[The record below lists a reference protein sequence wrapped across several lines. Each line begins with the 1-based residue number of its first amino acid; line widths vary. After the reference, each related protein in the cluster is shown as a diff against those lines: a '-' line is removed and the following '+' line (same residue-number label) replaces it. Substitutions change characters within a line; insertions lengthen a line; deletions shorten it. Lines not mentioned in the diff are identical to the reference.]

1 LCCGR
6 YSVVGRKLGIST
18 TKRGCVLISF
28 QCYGAF
34 DTTKWFRI
42 VTTLNSFSMGAGM
55 PRMEVGVTADE
66 EEANVATAVYVK
78 YNRLLHGVKRTRHSK
93 REKLTTKFLKKY
105 IHYAKS
111 RHAPILTE
119 EVCNLIFTFLYFL
132 NDLPKLVNMIR
143 DLD

>member
-1 LCCGR
+1 
-6 YSVVGRKLGIST
+6 
-18 TKRGCVLISF
+18 
-28 QCYGAF
+28 
-34 DTTKWFRI
+34 
-42 VTTLNSFSMGAGM
+42 MGAGM

-93 REKLTTKFLKKY
+93 RDKLTTKFLKKY

-132 NDLPKLVNMIR
+132 NDLLKLVNMIR